1 MGAFSCNTVSN
12 VLILF
17 YQVTEMTVTVQAIDS
32 GTPARNSTTTLVVSV
47 VNDADHLPPSW
58 NQIDGEDIDDI
69 QVSLKLS

>member
-1 MGAFSCNTVSN
+1 
-12 VLILF
+12 
-17 YQVTEMTVTVQAIDS
+17 MTVTVQAIDS

-58 NQIDGEDIDDI
+58 NQIEGEDIDDI